1 MSEKHSYQSDTAGS
15 RNTTPLNFSS
25 TLLGIFIINI
35 ILDYIVLS
43 IFFFLMLKTISNTSL
58 NNLYPNILS
67 RRTKLTQQQ
76 TRRSTHIKTEGL
88 DFLLYRRIQLGSILM
103 GIVRGII
110 CLLARLKFNNN
121 EINK

>member
-15 RNTTPLNFSS
+15 RNTTPLDFSYP
-25 TLLGIFIINI
+25 LLGIFIINI
-35 ILDYIVLS
+35 VLDYIVLS
-43 IFFFLMLKTISNTSL
+43 IFFLMLKTISNTSL

-76 TRRSTHIKTEGL
+76 TRRSTQIKTEGL